1 MWCKVKMWCK
11 VQILL
16 NSILN
21 PCTEMRLPHS
31 TWAARCSGSGSS
43 RAPAPESPSCRADR
57 VWRRSSRWTT
67 SRCQN
72 STKEHLLFCV
82 TKQTYIDKGIQVLQM
97 KKKKV
102 SKRKW
107 KYCEKTN
114 VLFANKN
121 KELQNINKTAK
132 AMSLQHIF
140 HVRVYFV
147 FQSSMNSQH
156 KKCSY
161 GSVVEHC
168 VSSIKVVG
176 SIPREH
182 V

>member
-1 MWCKVKMWCK
+1 MWCCNVQLLVKITYLLFYKINKYNYVNFLFIFIYVKMWCK
-11 VQILL
+11 VQIWL

-97 KKKKV
+97 KIKKV
-102 SKRKW
+102 LQKKM
-107 KYCEKTN
+107 K
-114 VLFANKN
+114 VLWKN
-121 KELQNINKTAK
+121 KCAVCKQK
-132 AMSLQHIF
+132 
-140 HVRVYFV
+140 
-147 FQSSMNSQH
+147 
-156 KKCSY
+156 
-161 GSVVEHC
+161 
-168 VSSIKVVG
+168 
-176 SIPREH
+176 
-182 V
+182 